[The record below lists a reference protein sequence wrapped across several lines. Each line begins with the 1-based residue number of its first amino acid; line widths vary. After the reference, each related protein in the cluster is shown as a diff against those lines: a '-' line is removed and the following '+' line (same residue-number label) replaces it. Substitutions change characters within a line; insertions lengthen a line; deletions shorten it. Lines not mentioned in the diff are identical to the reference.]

1 MTITMLSTPNTP
13 PGLITD
19 VSFTL
24 PRGLVDSEGTVHRQ
38 GTMRLATAKDEML
51 AQKDQRVQEYP
62 GYITLVLLSQVITQL
77 GTLTQVTPDML
88 EGLFSPD
95 LAYLREAYNRL
106 NQQGNLHVPAQCPH
120 CAAQFDVELAAP
132 GE

>member
-1 MTITMLSTPNTP
+1 MTITMPFTPNASP
-13 PGLITD
+13 SLMTD
-19 VSFTL
+19 ASFTL

-51 AQKDQRVQEYP
+51 AQKDRRVQTYP
-62 GYITLVLLSQVITQL
+62 GYITLVLLSQVITRL
-77 GTLTQVTPDML
+77 GTLSQITPEML

-106 NQQGNLHVPAQCPH
+106 NQQGTFHVPAECPH
-120 CAAQFDVELAAP
+120 CAAQFDVELAVP